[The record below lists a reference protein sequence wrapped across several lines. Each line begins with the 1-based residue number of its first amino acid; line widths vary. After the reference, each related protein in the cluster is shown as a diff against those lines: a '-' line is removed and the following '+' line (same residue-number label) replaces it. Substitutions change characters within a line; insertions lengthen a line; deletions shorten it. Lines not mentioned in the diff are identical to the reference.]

1 MPALDSS
8 YSLRQAEKLVGLS
21 RRFIETLVQEDI
33 LHPCPSPT
41 AAAAHDWRF
50 SLRDMVVLRTAK
62 ALRDARIPHRKVVQ
76 ALRTVQASLA
86 DDAHL
91 ASVRLRASGRAIE
104 ASDAGTR
111 RDALSGQLLL
121 PLDDGADPASEVANP
136 GHGPASAARPAPA
149 PSSTSASTS
158 AFVVPRPSPAGSG
171 PAPDDAHTVARRH
184 FEQALQLEATDAA
197 SAEAAY
203 RVAIAHDPCLDVA
216 YVNLGAMLCET
227 HRCRE
232 AVALYERA
240 LNHCGDTPLIHFNR
254 ATALEDT
261 GDLLAAV
268 QAYERALVLDPSLAD
283 AHFNLGVLMERLG
296 HTQASLRHLNAYRR
310 LHPAEDS

>member
-1 MPALDSS
+1 MP
-8 YSLRQAEKLVGLS
+8 Q
-21 RRFIETLVQEDI
+21 T
-33 LHPCPSPT
+33 
-41 AAAAHDWRF
+41 
-50 SLRDMVVLRTAK
+50 
-62 ALRDARIPHRKVVQ
+62 
-76 ALRTVQASLA
+76 
-86 DDAHL
+86 
-91 ASVRLRASGRAIE
+91 
-104 ASDAGTR
+104 
-111 RDALSGQLLL
+111 
-121 PLDDGADPASEVANP
+121 
-136 GHGPASAARPAPA
+136 PAPESD
-149 PSSTSASTS
+149 PSS
-158 AFVVPRPSPAGSG
+158 V
-171 PAPDDAHTVARRH
+171 DAATTAWRH
-184 FEQALQLEATDAA
+184 FQQALQLEATDAA

-203 RVAIAHDPCLDVA
+203 RDAIAHDPCLDVA

-268 QAYERALVLDPSLAD
+268 QAYERALVLDPGLAD